1 MGEILEEKGFVVHD
15 DGTIIR
21 SKRCPKCGRSLLSEG
36 EYCEFCGAK
45 IVKSD
50 PSPYNMWI
58 VLLIIVVVLSI
69 LAFII
74 TI

>member
-1 MGEILEEKGFVVHD
+1 MGEITGKKDFVVNENGEIVRD
-15 DGTIIR
+15 R
-21 SKRCPKCGRSLLSEG
+21 KCPQCGRILLSEG
-36 EYCEFCGAK
+36 NYCEHCGAK